1 MAAAPIIGYRRKR
14 ERSAIESNGIVPV
27 QDEDYIRNKR
37 LLRESLRVMT
47 LTEQREKP
55 SLVAN
60 TSSSPPGTVNTSSA
74 VLSDNNSITTTDIT
88 TFNDD
93 QSVCSS
99 SEFSRL
105 NSLETVY
112 TEEESED
119 ERSRCHRSQ
128 YNHYHPPQQQTMS
141 GGIAGGEGIADPT
154 TFIATFKGGRKQYVR
169 KVDYLVDE
177 LIRKTRRT
185 LQHQPGSQ
193 GQEEGSIPNV
203 IGPHPAVDHALS
215 LLLPPLPLCDFQSI
229 EQSQAGNGSDTHAG
243 SQDGEKCK
251 QQHRPTNLYSGNVTH
266 GDWEIEEISDHG
278 SERPTAP
285 LPSDLESPSCSSSAA
300 MSDDTEDSDMACCD
314 DYHPSIC
321 DSRSISSMES
331 EEERSH
337 TMEMCSDD
345 KYFNASSNVQAGT
358 SSNSSQSSSFRTT
371 TTFLSTYGD
380 SSSCLFQS
388 SNSSATSR
396 LINGPDEAEDVVQV
410 GIF

>member
-1 MAAAPIIGYRRKR
+1 MAAAPIVGYRRKR
-14 ERSAIESNGIVPV
+14 ERSAIESGVVTV

-37 LLRESLRVMT
+37 LLRESLKVMT
-47 LTEQREKP
+47 LAEQREKP
-55 SLVAN
+55 SSLAN
-60 TSSSPPGTVNTSSA
+60 AAGTVGTSSSV
-74 VLSDNNSITTTDIT
+74 VLSDNNIAADVNTI
-88 TFNDD
+88 NDD
-93 QSVCSS
+93 QSVCSN

-105 NSLETVY
+105 NSLETVN
-112 TEEESED
+112 TIISEEESED
-119 ERSRCHRSQ
+119 ERSRSHRSQ
-128 YNHYHPPQQQTMS
+128 HHHYHQPQQQQQQQYMS
-141 GGIAGGEGIADPT
+141 GGIAEGDGIADPT

-185 LQHQPGSQ
+185 LQQQPNSL
-193 GQEEGSIPNV
+193 GQEECSIPNV

-215 LLLPPLPLCDFQSI
+215 LLLPPLPPCDFQSI
-229 EQSQAGNGSDTHAG
+229 EQSQAGAG
-243 SQDGEKCK
+243 LDMHGRNQDGENHK
-251 QQHRPTNLYSGNVTH
+251 QHRPTHLYSGNVTH
-266 GDWEIEEISDHG
+266 GDWEIEEISDPG
-278 SERPTAP
+278 SDRPAAP
-285 LPSDLESPSCSSSAA
+285 LPSELGSPSCSSSAD
-300 MSDDTEDSDMACCD
+300 MSDATEESDMACCD

-321 DSRSISSMES
+321 DSPSISSMES

-345 KYFNASSNVQAGT
+345 KYFNVSSNVQTGT

-371 TTFLSTYGD
+371 TTFLSAYGD